1 MAITDPVFRITD
13 NGVTAPSYAEILEYF
28 QDKARQIF
36 GNDINV
42 DPDTADGQL
51 VAIVAAALHDV
62 NSQAIS
68 TAAAF
73 NPQTATG
80 TALDSVVKVN
90 GLTRREATH
99 SQVDLRIVGQAG
111 TQITNGVAVDS
122 FQNRW
127 LLPSSVVIPISGEV
141 TVQATAEELG
151 NIEAE
156 ANSVTQIG
164 TPTLGW
170 QSVNNPSAA
179 IPGIAV
185 ETDTELQLRQS
196 ESTSREAV
204 SLWEAIVASLY
215 EVDDVVRVSGVHN
228 DTNST
233 DADGIPAH
241 SVALVVDGGDIVE
254 VADTIWKKKGEGVAT
269 YGSTRQDVT
278 DEFGND
284 YPVWFSRPTI
294 QNIACTITISQD
306 HGFTTQKL
314 PIIKQR
320 IADYINAL
328 PIGEDVNLVRVL
340 SSAVT
345 GSNGAIDTTFKVTS
359 ITIGVVGDPQA
370 QQPVVIAWN
379 EAAACDVDDIVINGA

>member
-1 MAITDPVFRITD
+1 MAITDPVFQITD
-13 NGVTAPSYAEILEYF
+13 NGVTAPTYSEILEYF

-36 GNDINV
+36 GQDINI

-51 VAIVAAALHDV
+51 LAIVAVALHDV
-62 NSQAIS
+62 NSQAIA

-122 FQNRW
+122 FENRW
-127 LLPSSVVIPISGEV
+127 LLPDSVVIPISGEV
-141 TVQATAEELG
+141 AVRATAEELG
-151 NIEAE
+151 AIEAE
-156 ANSVTQIG
+156 ANSITQIG
-164 TPTLGW
+164 TPTRGW
-170 QSVNNPSAA
+170 QTVSNPSAA
-179 IPGIAV
+179 IVGIAV
-185 ETDTELQLRQS
+185 ETDTELQRRQS

-228 DTNST
+228 DTNAT

-241 SVALVVDGGDIVE
+241 SIAMVVDGGDVQEIAE
-254 VADTIWKKKGEGVAT
+254 TIWKKKGEGVAT
-269 YGSTRQDVT
+269 FGDIRQDIT

-294 QNIACTITISQD
+294 KQIAVTITISQD
-306 HGFTTQKL
+306 HGYTTQKL

-320 IADYINAL
+320 IADFINAL

-340 SSAVT
+340 TSAVT
-345 GSNGAIDTTFKVTS
+345 QNGAIDTTFKVS
-359 ITIGVVGDPQA
+359 AITIGVVGETQA
-370 QQPVVIAWN
+370 QQPVVIAWD
-379 EAAACDVDDIVINGA
+379 EAAACDTDDVTILGV

>member
-1 MAITDPVFRITD
+1 MAITDPVFTVTD
-13 NGVTAPSYAEILEYF
+13 AGVTAPTYAEVLEYY

-36 GNDINV
+36 GPDINI
-42 DPDTADGQL
+42 DADTADGQL
-51 VAIVAAALHDV
+51 IAIVAVALHDV
-62 NSQAIS
+62 NSQAIA

-111 TQITNGVAVDS
+111 TNVVNGVALDN

-127 LLPSSVVIPISGEV
+127 LLPDSVVIPISGEV
-141 TVQATAEELG
+141 TVRATAEELG
-151 NIEAE
+151 AVEAE
-156 ANSVTQIG
+156 ANSITRIG

-170 QSVNNPSAA
+170 QTVNNPAA
-179 IPGIAV
+179 AVTGIAV
-185 ETDTELQLRQS
+185 ETDTELQRRQS

-215 EVDDVVRVSGVHN
+215 EVDDVVRVSGVQN
-228 DTNST
+228 DTNAT
-233 DADGIPAH
+233 DANGIPAH
-241 SVALVVDGGDIVE
+241 AVALVVDGGDIVE
-254 VADTIWKKKGEGVAT
+254 IADTIWKKKGEGVAT
-269 YGSTRQDVT
+269 YGGIRQDVT

-294 QNIACTITISQD
+294 KQIAVTITISQD

-320 IADYINAL
+320 MADFINAL

-340 SSAVT
+340 SSAIT
-345 GSNGAIDTTFKVTS
+345 GANGVIDTTFKVTA

-370 QQPVVIAWN
+370 QQPVVIAWD

>member
-1 MAITDPVFRITD
+1 MAITDPVFKITD
-13 NGVTAPSYAEILEYF
+13 NGITAPTYAEILEYF

-36 GNDINV
+36 GQDINI
-42 DPDTADGQL
+42 DSDTADGQL
-51 VAIVAAALHDV
+51 LAIVAVSLHDV
-62 NSQAIS
+62 NSQAIA

-90 GLTRREATH
+90 GLTRREPTH

-122 FQNRW
+122 FENRW
-127 LLPSSVVIPISGEV
+127 LLPDSVVIPISGEV
-141 TVQATAEELG
+141 AVRATAEELG
-151 NIEAE
+151 AIEAE
-156 ANSVTQIG
+156 ANSITQIG
-164 TPTLGW
+164 TPTRGW
-170 QSVNNPSAA
+170 QTVSNPSAA
-179 IPGIAV
+179 IVGIAV
-185 ETDTELQLRQS
+185 ETDTELQRRQS

-228 DTNST
+228 DTNAT

-241 SVALVVDGGDIVE
+241 SIAMVVDGGDVQEIAE
-254 VADTIWKKKGEGVAT
+254 TIWKKKGEGVAT
-269 YGSTRQDVT
+269 FGDIRQDIT

-294 QNIACTITISQD
+294 KQIAVTITISQD
-306 HGFTTQKL
+306 HGYTTQKL

-320 IADYINAL
+320 IADFINAL

-340 SSAVT
+340 TSAVT
-345 GSNGAIDTTFKVTS
+345 QNGAIDTTFKVS
-359 ITIGVVGDPQA
+359 AITIGVVGETQA
-370 QQPVVIAWN
+370 QQPVVIAWD
-379 EAAACDVDDIVINGA
+379 EAAACDTDDVTILGV

>member
-1 MAITDPVFRITD
+1 MAITDPVFQITD
-13 NGVTAPSYAEILEYF
+13 NGVTAPTYSEILEYF

-36 GNDINV
+36 GQDINI

-51 VAIVAAALHDV
+51 LAIVAVALHDV
-62 NSQAIS
+62 NSQAIA

-90 GLTRREATH
+90 GLTRREPTH

-122 FQNRW
+122 FENRW
-127 LLPSSVVIPISGEV
+127 LLPDSVVIPISGEV
-141 TVQATAEELG
+141 TVRATAEELG
-151 NIEAE
+151 AIEAE
-156 ANSVTQIG
+156 ANSITQIG
-164 TPTLGW
+164 TPTRGW
-170 QSVNNPSAA
+170 QTVSNPSAA
-179 IPGIAV
+179 IVGIAV
-185 ETDTELQLRQS
+185 ETDTELQRRQS

-241 SVALVVDGGDIVE
+241 SIAMVVDGGDVQEIAE
-254 VADTIWKKKGEGVAT
+254 TIWKKKGEGVAT
-269 YGSTRQDVT
+269 YGDIRQDIT
-278 DEFGND
+278 DEFAND
-284 YPVWFSRPTI
+284 YPVYFSRPTI
-294 QNIACTITISQD
+294 KQIAVTITISQD
-306 HGFTTQKL
+306 HGYTTQKL

-320 IADYINAL
+320 IADFINAL

-340 SSAVT
+340 TSAVT
-345 GSNGAIDTTFKVTS
+345 ANGVIDTTFKVTA
-359 ITIGVVGDPQA
+359 ITIGEVGETQA
-370 QQPVVIAWN
+370 QLPVVIAWD
-379 EAAACDVDDIVINGA
+379 EAAACDTDDITILGV

>member
-1 MAITDPVFRITD
+1 MAITDPVFKITD
-13 NGVTAPSYAEILEYF
+13 NGVTAPTYSEILEYF

-36 GNDINV
+36 GQDINI

-51 VAIVAAALHDV
+51 LAIVAVALHDV
-62 NSQAIS
+62 NSQAIA

-122 FQNRW
+122 FENRW
-127 LLPSSVVIPISGEV
+127 LLPDSVVIPISGEV
-141 TVQATAEELG
+141 AVRATAEELG
-151 NIEAE
+151 AIEAE
-156 ANSVTQIG
+156 ANSITQIG
-164 TPTLGW
+164 TPTRGW
-170 QSVNNPSAA
+170 QTVSNPSAA
-179 IPGIAV
+179 IVGIAV
-185 ETDTELQLRQS
+185 ETDTELQRRQS

-228 DTNST
+228 DTNAT

-241 SVALVVDGGDIVE
+241 SIAMVVDGGDVQEIAE
-254 VADTIWKKKGEGVAT
+254 TIWKKKGEGVAT
-269 YGSTRQDVT
+269 FGDIRQDIT

-294 QNIACTITISQD
+294 KQIAVTITISQD
-306 HGFTTQKL
+306 HGYTTQKL

-320 IADYINAL
+320 IADFINAL

-340 SSAVT
+340 TSAVT
-345 GSNGAIDTTFKVTS
+345 QNGAIDTTFKVS
-359 ITIGVVGDPQA
+359 AITIGVVGETQA
-370 QQPVVIAWN
+370 QQPVVIAWD
-379 EAAACDVDDIVINGA
+379 EAAACDTDDVTILGV